1 MSLMKPESG
10 WPLDVLWPEERVD
23 KMFRDMFRNFFTGE
37 TLLPRVFEGR
47 ASMMRVEEYLEDGT
61 CVIRAELPGVDPE
74 KDVEISVVNGVLH
87 LRAERQE
94 RNEEERPEGYRSEFH
109 YGRIERSIRLPE
121 GTTEEDIKASY
132 KDGIL
137 EVRAPAPKSVEAGAR
152 KIPIQRS

>member
-47 ASMMRVEEYLEDGT
+47 ANLMRVEEYLEDGT

-94 RNEEERPEGYRSEFH
+94 RSEEERPEGYRSEFH

-137 EVRAPAPKSVEAGAR
+137 EVRAPAPTSVEAAAR